1 MARKNLACALITALL
16 LGSVETSAALDLS
29 QYNRLDTVGHI
40 VNDSEVN
47 ETLRKTLGSDY
58 ETFISNFDVFGEPH
72 STSGGGLFVEGWLN
86 DLYLENASALV
97 VEPDGKIYT
106 AWVVPESDVIHYQ
119 SSDHRQVVNDFV
131 E

>member
-1 MARKNLACALITALL
+1 MVPKSNLWRKNLACALFTALL

-72 STSGGGLFVEGWLN
+72 STSGGGLFVEGWRN

-106 AWVVPESDVIHYQ
+106 ASGR
-119 SSDHRQVVNDFV
+119 S
-131 E
+131 

>member
-1 MARKNLACALITALL
+1 MACALFTALL

-58 ETFISNFDVFGEPH
+58 ETFISNKITGSTYKNGDVTYTVTYAP
-72 STSGGGLFVEGWLN
+72 LK
-86 DLYLENASALV
+86 LV
-97 VEPDGKIYT
+97 VSKGGHILVE
-106 AWVVPESDVIHYQ
+106 Q
-119 SSDHRQVVNDFV
+119 SGHWL

>member
-1 MARKNLACALITALL
+1 MFTALL

-72 STSGGGLFVEGWLN
+72 STSGGGLFVERL
-86 DLYLENASALV
+86 A
-97 VEPDGKIYT
+97 
-106 AWVVPESDVIHYQ
+106 
-119 SSDHRQVVNDFV
+119 
-131 E
+131 